1 MASDLS
7 ASFQYVAFK
16 HLEDRVSRAM
26 TYFERVISSERISE
40 NKKIDTV
47 AVEEDD
53 SDGGEADNSGVY
65 SLVVVGGVAANLQLR
80 K

>member
-1 MASDLS
+1 
-7 ASFQYVAFK
+7 
-16 HLEDRVSRAM
+16 M

-40 NKKIDTV
+40 NKKKDTV

-53 SDGGEADNSGVY
+53 SDGGEASNSGVY